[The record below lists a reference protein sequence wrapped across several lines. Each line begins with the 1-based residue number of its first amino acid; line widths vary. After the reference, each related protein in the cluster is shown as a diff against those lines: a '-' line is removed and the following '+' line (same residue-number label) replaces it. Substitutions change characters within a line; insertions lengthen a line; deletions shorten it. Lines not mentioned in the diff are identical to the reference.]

1 MAQPLNRPA
10 NVQYILTVD
19 ATNIKRTKA
28 NMEEAERRLKGI
40 PQTTVH
46 NRFYNL
52 GTILAESPV
61 PVFEEYWK
69 TKLSYKK
76 ELRESLPPAR
86 KPREVYCW
94 HMRPA
99 PTTPAI
105 LEGIVMS
112 VMVNNPW

>member
-1 MAQPLNRPA
+1 MARDPQQPK

-19 ATNIKRTKA
+19 ATDIALTKA
-28 NMEEAERRLKGI
+28 NMEEAERRLRTI
-40 PQTTVH
+40 PQTTVR

-69 TKLSYKK
+69 TTLSYKK
-76 ELRESLPPAR
+76 ELREPLPPA
-86 KPREVYCW
+86 KKQREVYCW
-94 HMRPA
+94 HMMPA
-99 PTTPAI
+99 PTTPAV

-112 VMVNNPW
+112 VIVNNPW